1 MTEIKTVKMPA
12 ISIFFFITLPSA
24 NGFCFQTP
32 TSRPIK
38 ILTSFPCMVT
48 VSVGTQGSAA
58 IARISKGRFN
68 FLKKKGEGLHHVCF
82 ITTNVNDATNTLVD
96 NSARLTS
103 KPRPGDTFNDELIAF
118 LYVRFG
124 LNIELIHTNER
135 RDLISLE

>member
-1 MTEIKTVKMPA
+1 MKQIEKLILKETKGLPPYALNEILD
-12 ISIFFFITLPSA
+12 FIQ
-24 NGFCFQTP
+24 F
-32 TSRPIK
+32 IK
-38 ILTSFPCMVT
+38 E
-48 VSVGTQGSAA
+48 
-58 IARISKGRFN
+58 KK
-68 FLKKKGEGLHHVCF
+68 LKKKGEGLHHVCF